1 MRETYTS
8 NEMSRMK
15 PAVNAFVAMMW
26 RGGRAV
32 VVDTHQMKSVDTLL
46 ELGVDP
52 RKIWAI
58 NFNDISENVL
68 ESGTRRGVR
77 TITAVS
83 TRAFK
88 KLARRRASVVY
99 ADYCG
104 TPKGNK
110 AIGFRP
116 VTDARCIAKMIQKD
130 NGLAVF
136 TFSRRCTS
144 SIDTALS
151 VVRKSGMN
159 LIGYKLYCDS
169 SPMVV
174 VFATTA
180 GNSHVRRYAA
190 MWKFVSNLHGIEEPF
205 DACYERMEAF
215 QFEKGDKVLL
225 HTARKPTTAKIVRV
239 EDDETLVVKYTGYR
253 TPYFVP
259 IESVL
264 EHHVA

>member
-58 NFNDISENVL
+58 NFNDISKNVL

-144 SIDTALS
+144 SIDTALT